1 MTTLLFRSGHGSLS
15 LRPSELFR
23 QRYAFRDF
31 PSDGLVEG
39 GAGEGEGR
47 FNAVNPTKQSHIDRD
62 LMDRPPRRQTGVAKG
77 GSHAAWMEVADD
89 DAAAK
94 RSESGIR
101 KRGKLQE
108 AVAAGG
114 KNKQVRPHLHSR
126 RR

>member
-31 PSDGLVEG
+31 PFDGLVEG
-39 GAGEGEGR
+39 GAREGEGG

-94 RSESGIR
+94 RVGRERYPQKRRITGGCGGGR
-101 KRGKLQE
+101 K
-108 AVAAGG
+108 
-114 KNKQVRPHLHSR
+114 KQTGPSR
-126 RR
+126 FA